1 MLENYS
7 NMLSRVENIAQL
19 SLKKSNLKTY
29 RIYGNLLIK
38 STLRNN
44 SPLLKNN
51 EIQFL
56 PNINLKHWVLW
67 FLSKLKIKNN
77 RITLRSLLGLYLC
90 WPFLKKIQLP
100 LSADIIF
107 YRLPVSVL
115 LYDKKENSKVIKVAL
130 KESGKLKNKNEMESL
145 LSASKIKH
153 QKVMVPKIE
162 FEHDDDGLNFFVQDF
177 FVGKQLDFKDDLSN
191 IFNNIF
197 DFLLKFYILKGIELN
212 DINENRF
219 LNHTFVEDYICSQR
233 RGKEVVEIYKRLLHK
248 DKRMLWGWVHGD
260 LSHHNILYNQDQIC
274 IIDWGKS
281 KKNYLAVDLDI
292 TNFRTNNVF
301 DAIIY
306 ESGIDKESIY
316 TLNEQIFI
324 KRFAEVNR
332 LVHNGIKRKTLSA
345 TFYKWVENQNE
356 ILLSIDL

>member
-1 MLENYS
+1 MLESNVNILYKAEKKVSESLNKNCLANY
-7 NMLSRVENIAQL
+7 RV
-19 SLKKSNLKTY
+19 
-29 RIYGNLLIK
+29 YGILRIK
-38 STLRNN
+38 SGISKN
-44 SPLLKNN
+44 SPIFKNN
-51 EIQFL
+51 EIRLL
-56 PNINLKHWVLW
+56 PSINLKHWALW
-67 FLSKLKIKNN
+67 FLNKLKIKNSK
-77 RITLRSLLGLYLC
+77 ITLRSLLGLYLC

-130 KESGKLKNKNEMESL
+130 KESGKLKNNNEMESL

-153 QKVMVPKIE
+153 QKVKVPKIE
-162 FEHDDDGLNFFVQDF
+162 LEHDDDGLNFFVQDF

-219 LNHTFVEDYICSQR
+219 LNHTFVEDYICSQK
-233 RGKEVVEIYKRLLHK
+233 RGKEVVEIYKRLLRK

-292 TNFRTNNVF
+292 TNFRTNDVF

-332 LVHNGIKRKTLSA
+332 LVHNGIKRKTLSN

-356 ILLSIDL
+356 VLLSIEL

>member
-19 SLKKSNLKTY
+19 SLKKNNFNTY
-29 RIYGNLLIK
+29 LIYGNLLIN
-38 STLRNN
+38 STLRKN

-77 RITLRSLLGLYLC
+77 KITLRSLLGFYLC
-90 WPFLKKIQLP
+90 RPFLKKTQLP
-100 LSADIIF
+100 LNTDIIF
-107 YRLPVSVL
+107 YRFHNAIM
-115 LYDKKENSKVIKVAL
+115 LYDFLEKGKVLKVAL
-130 KESGKLKNKNEMESL
+130 SDWGKVKINIEREVLHNI
-145 LSASKIKH
+145 SKFKH
-153 QKVMVPKIE
+153 HKVKVPLIILDN
-162 FEHDDDGLNFFVQDF
+162 DDVDANFFVQDF
-177 FVGKQLDFKDDLSN
+177 FEGNQLTIKDDLSEV
-191 IFNNIF
+191 FELVF
-197 DFLLKFYILKGIELN
+197 DFLKKFYVSDGIELKS
-212 DINENRF
+212 IYENPF
-219 LNHTFVEDYICSQR
+219 LNHTFVEDYIISQKG
-233 RGKEVVEIYKRLLHK
+233 GKEVVEIYKRLLRK

-292 TNFRTNNVF
+292 TNFRTNDVF

-332 LVHNGIKRKTLSA
+332 LVHNGIKRKTLSN

-356 ILLSIDL
+356 ILLSIEI